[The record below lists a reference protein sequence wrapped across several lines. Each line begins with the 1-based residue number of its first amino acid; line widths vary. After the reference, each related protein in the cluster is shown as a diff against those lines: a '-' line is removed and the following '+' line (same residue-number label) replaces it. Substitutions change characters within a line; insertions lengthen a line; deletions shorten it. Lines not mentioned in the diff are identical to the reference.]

1 VLLGAVCAQAQNQG
15 KTLVILPF
23 ENASGAPGLEWIGEA
38 FPEVLGPRMASA
50 TLYVVGRDDRLYAF
64 DRMGIPAAARPS
76 RATIYKIVQAM
87 DVDYAV
93 LGRYEFDGRTF
104 TATAQLLDVKSLRLG
119 DEVKESGPLVKLLDV
134 QNALAWDLLR
144 QITPNLLMSRN
155 DFVALAPP
163 VRLDA
168 LENYIRGAIA
178 GENKEKVR
186 YFREAVR
193 RNPAYYDAMLALG
206 KMLYETGDHQ
216 ASVGWLAR
224 IPRNDALAREAHF
237 YLGLDYFYL
246 GQYDR
251 AQYALE
257 FLASRLPLTEVHNN
271 LGVMAA
277 RRGDAKA
284 AVEHFRKAAEADPR
298 DADYHFNLGVALA
311 RTGEPEEAGRE
322 LRRALELTPEDTEVQ
337 SVLENLAKPQSGS
350 RQPQE
355 RIKLNYDESSYRQM
369 AIQIQNV
376 NEQRLA
382 SVDPVSHARFH
393 TERGQSLYDQGF
405 VLDAEGEFREAV
417 VLDPTNAAAHA
428 GLAAV
433 LERLNDASG
442 ARAEARAALRL
453 AERTDAL
460 LVLARLDLRENRVE
474 AAAESVAKALA
485 IEPQNAEAAAL
496 QRTVAS
502 RLAEKAPA
510 AQKP

>member
-1 VLLGAVCAQAQNQG
+1 MCAQAQQQG

-38 FPEVLGPRMASA
+38 FPEVLGQRMGSA

-76 RATIYKIVQAM
+76 RATVYKIVQAM

-93 LGRYEFDGRTF
+93 LGRYAFDGRTF

-119 DEVKESGPLVKLLDV
+119 AEAKESGPLVKLLDV
-134 QNALAWDLLR
+134 QSALAWDLLR

-168 LENYIRGAIA
+168 LENYIRGVIA
-178 GENKEKVR
+178 AETKEKIR

-193 RNPAYYDAMLALG
+193 RNPAYYEAMLALG
-206 KMLYETGDHQ
+206 KVLYETGDHQ
-216 ASVGWLAR
+216 ASAGWLAR

-246 GQYDR
+246 GHFDR

-298 DADYHFNLGVALA
+298 DPDYHFNLGVALA
-311 RTGEPEEAGRE
+311 RAGEPEDAQRS
-322 LRRALELTPEDTEVQ
+322 LRRALELAPEDSEVQ
-337 SVLENLAKPQSGS
+337 SVLEGLAKPQAGA
-350 RQPQE
+350 RQPLE
-355 RIKLNYDESSYRQM
+355 RIKLNYDEASYRQM
-369 AIQIQNV
+369 ALQIQNV

-382 SVDPVSHARFH
+382 SMDAMSHARFH
-393 TERGQSLYDQGF
+393 VERGQSLYDQGF
-405 VLDAEGEFREAV
+405 VLDAEGELREAV
-417 VLDPTNAAAHA
+417 VLDPTNAGAHA

-433 LERLNDASG
+433 LERLNNISG

-453 AERTDAL
+453 AERADAF

-474 AAAESVAKALA
+474 AAAESIAKALQ

-496 QRTVAS
+496 QRTVAA
-502 RLAEKAPA
+502 RLAEKAPPG
-510 AQKP
+510 QKP